1 MRLYVTRQSF
11 FNVTPE
17 PNGDGR
23 TERPAASLPLSVLT
37 APGAASL
44 AGGKWPPTISIFNK
58 LKLRNNSDAMFFR
71 VGAGGDKMVSHKKG
85 SKKKT
90 NSNLGNQ

>member
-17 PNGDGR
+17 PNGDR
-23 TERPAASLPLSVLT
+23 KTERPAASLPLSVLT

-44 AGGKWPPTISIFNK
+44 AGGKWLPTISIFNK
-58 LKLRNNSDAMFFR
+58 LKLRNNSDAMFFL
-71 VGAGGDKMVSHKKG
+71 GGRGNKMVSHKKG
-85 SKKKT
+85 SKKNQTVILET
-90 NSNLGNQ
+90 NK